1 MAKNSIG
8 ALWLNEAKN
17 GTKYLRGEIELDGE
31 KHKIIVFKNDHKK
44 EDKHPDYRIF
54 QSEDQ
59 YDGRKDQEAPF

>member
-8 ALWLNEAKN
+8 ALWLAEAKN

-31 KHKIIVFKNDHKK
+31 KHKIIVFKNDYKK

-59 YDGRKDQEAPF
+59 QDSEREEE